1 VELCAPP
8 HGAKVEAKRTLFQNR
23 ILASLPADD
32 LGLLQP
38 HLEKVELPLRRVLE
52 QRSRR
57 IEAVYFLEDGLA
69 SVVASGG
76 AQHSIEVGIIGREG
90 MTGQGL
96 LMGVDRTPLEIFV
109 QSEGEAWRLGAPEL
123 TKALELSPGLHRC
136 LLRHAH
142 VFQLQT
148 NFTALA
154 NGRYRL
160 DERLARWLLM
170 AQDRLGESTVDL
182 THEFLSLM
190 LGVRRPGVTAAL
202 NAFEARGMIRG
213 HRGGLTILDRPA
225 LEEAANGSY
234 GVPEAEYQRLFAK
247 D

>member
-1 VELCAPP
+1 M
-8 HGAKVEAKRTLFQNR
+8 EAKNPLFRNR
-23 ILASLPADD
+23 ILTTLAAQD
-32 LGLLQP
+32 LALLQP
-38 HLEKVELPLRRVLE
+38 HLELVELPLRRVLE

-57 IEAVYFLEDGLA
+57 IESVYLLESGLA

-76 AQHSIEVGIIGREG
+76 AQHSIEVGIIGRES
-90 MTGQGL
+90 MTGQSL
-96 LMGVDRTPLEIFV
+96 VMGVDRSPLEVFV
-109 QSEGEAWRLGAPEL
+109 QSPGQAWRIGAQEL
-123 TKALELSPGLHRC
+123 TAALEQSPSLHRC

-142 VFQLQT
+142 IFQVQT
-148 NFTALA
+148 DFTALA

-170 AQDRLGESTVDL
+170 AQDRLGEQTVDL

-202 NAFEARGMIRG
+202 NAFELRGIIRG
-213 HRGGLTILDRPA
+213 HRGGLTILDREA

-234 GVPEAEYQRLFAK
+234 GVPEAEYQRLFGK